1 MNRKIYI
8 YIFILIISFQ
18 PIISGQVIPQE
29 KPNPNDIEIVEAKL
43 DSAVLIIQNLRNSDP
58 KEGIEIGLEVL
69 ATINYSS
76 NTKNLARLFDEMGI
90 SFRKLGEYNLAVK
103 YHFESLKIFKE
114 IQDSMGQ
121 AFTLH
126 NIGNVYRLLNQ
137 YDIALEHFFES
148 VKIKRVINDL
158 YQISFSL
165 NSIGLVYEEKGM
177 VDSAEI
183 YMKQALDIAVTQDDN
198 MNLANIYSN
207 LGNVAF
213 KAKNYGEAKECL
225 LKALK
230 LYKTGIANYGIAQAL
245 ARLAAVYMKTNE
257 FEKALYNLNAGFI
270 EVKSLHAKD
279 LEKDYYYLFSE
290 YYKNTGN
297 YKKSTDYLEKHIG
310 IINDLSN
317 ENKIKQITQSE
328 FVYHIGEKVRENELL
343 RKSNEIYELK
353 YSNQKIILLFSL
365 AFLIITFVFII
376 VLLHR
381 NRKIKYINLMLS
393 KREQTLNKLNSDLEG
408 LNSTQKKFFSIIAHD
423 LRNPFNFLILSSSMI
438 LEKYGNLKEEEKIEL
453 LNGIETV
460 SKESYTLLSNLLEWS
475 KLQTGKFKANKINLS
490 LKESTERNIALLCSL
505 AKQKDIKIKDTL
517 KDSIT
522 VYADQQMVDTVLRN
536 LINNSIKFSKKGDV
550 ITISATES
558 ESKVTVCVEDEGI
571 GMDDEM
577 LKNLFN
583 LAIQQNRAGTNNESG
598 SGIGLLICKELV
610 EENNGRIWAESEI
623 NSGTKF
629 FFTLNKI

>member
-1 MNRKIYI
+1 MSQKLII
-8 YIFILIISFQ
+8 YIFITIISFQ
-18 PIISGQVIPQE
+18 PILLGHITPLE
-29 KPNPNDIEIVEAKL
+29 KPKYEDTIKTEAKL
-43 DSAVLIIQNLRNSDP
+43 DSAVIIIQNLRNSDP

-69 ATINYSS
+69 SSVNYSS

-137 YDIALEHFFES
+137 YDIALEHLFES
-148 VKIKRVINDL
+148 VKIKKVFNDL
-158 YQISFSL
+158 FQISFSL

-177 VDSAEI
+177 VDSAEV
-183 YMKQALDIAVTQDDN
+183 YMKKALEIAITQDDN
-198 MNLANIYSN
+198 MNLGNIYSN

-230 LYKTGIANYGIAQAL
+230 LYKNGIANYGIAQAL
-245 ARLAAVYMKTNE
+245 SRLAAVYMKTNE
-257 FEKALYNLNAGFI
+257 FEKALNNLDAGFI
-270 EVKSLHAKD
+270 EVQSLQAKD
-279 LEKDYYYLFSE
+279 LEKDYYFLFSE
-290 YYKNTGN
+290 YYKEMGN
-297 YKKSTDYLEKHIG
+297 YKKSAEYLEKHIG

-328 FVYHIGEKVRENELL
+328 FIFHLGEKVRENELL

-393 KREQTLNKLNSDLEG
+393 KREQTLNKLNSDLEE

-438 LEKYGNLKEEEKIEL
+438 LEKYGHLKEEEKLEL

-475 KLQTGKFKANKINLS
+475 KLQTGRFKANKTDFS

-505 AKQKDIKIKDTL
+505 AKQKDIKITDTL
-517 KDSIT
+517 NDSIK
-522 VYADQQMVDTVLRN
+522 VYADRQMVDTVLRN
-536 LINNSIKFSKKGDV
+536 LISNSIKFSQKGDV
-550 ITISATES
+550 ITISATENES
-558 ESKVTVCVEDEGI
+558 EITVCVEDEGI
-571 GMDDEM
+571 GMDDET

-583 LAIQQNRAGTNNESG
+583 LAIQQNRAGTSNESG

-610 EENNGRIWAESEI
+610 EENNSRIWAESKI

-629 FFTLNKI
+629 FFTLDKS

>member
-1 MNRKIYI
+1 MNLKNYI
-8 YIFILIISFQ
+8 YIFILISSIQ
-18 PIISGQVIPQE
+18 PIIYGQVKLNGKPIPQE
-29 KPNPNDIEIVEAKL
+29 VENVEAKL

-69 ATINYSS
+69 ASINYSS

-148 VKIKRVINDL
+148 VKIKKVINDP

-165 NSIGLVYEEKGM
+165 NSIGLVYDEKGM

-183 YMKQALDIAVTQDDN
+183 FMKKALDIALTQDDN

-225 LKALK
+225 LKALE
-230 LYKTGIANYGIAQAL
+230 LYKTGIANFGIAQAL
-245 ARLAAVYMKTNE
+245 SRLAAVNMKTNE
-257 FEKALYNLNAGFI
+257 FKKALYNLNTGFI
-270 EVKSLHAKD
+270 EVKSLQAKD
-279 LEKDYYYLFSE
+279 LEKDYYFLYSE
-290 YYKNTGN
+290 YYKNIGD
-297 YKKSTDYLEKHIG
+297 YKKSTNYLEKHIG
-310 IINDLSN
+310 IMNDLSN

-328 FVYHIGEKVRENELL
+328 FIYHLGEKVRENELL

-365 AFLIITFVFII
+365 AFLIFTFVFII

-393 KREQTLNKLNSDLEG
+393 KREQSLNKLNSDLEG

-517 KDSIT
+517 EDSIT

-536 LINNSIKFSKKGDV
+536 LINNSIKFSEKGDV
-550 ITISATES
+550 ITVSATES
-558 ESKVTVCVEDEGI
+558 ESEVTVCVADEGI
-571 GMDDEM
+571 GMDDEL

-583 LAIQQNRAGTNNESG
+583 LDIQQNRNGTNNESG

-629 FFTLNKI
+629 YFTLNKK